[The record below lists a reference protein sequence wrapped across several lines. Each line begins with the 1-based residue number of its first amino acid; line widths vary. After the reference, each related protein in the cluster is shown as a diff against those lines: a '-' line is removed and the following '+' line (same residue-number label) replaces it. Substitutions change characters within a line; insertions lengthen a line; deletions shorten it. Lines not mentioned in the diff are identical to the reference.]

1 MRNTGR
7 LRREARIRRHR
18 RIRRKISGTADA
30 PRLSVFRSSR
40 HIYAQLIDDERGE
53 TLAASSTVAQDVRD
67 SVESTGTVAAAA
79 EVGKRLAEL
88 AASKGIERA
97 HFDRGGF
104 QYHGRVRAL
113 AEAAREAGLDL
124 GRSREPKR
132 LRRDESGNEGA

>member
-1 MRNTGR
+1 MGNTGR
-7 LRREARIRRHR
+7 LRREGRIRRHR

-30 PRLSVFRSSR
+30 PRLAVFRSSR

-53 TLAASSTVAQDVRD
+53 TLAASSTLAQDVRGA
-67 SVESTGTVAAAA
+67 VESTGAVAAAA
-79 EVGKRLAEL
+79 EVGKRLAEK

-97 HFDRGGF
+97 RFDRGGF

-132 LRRDESGNEGA
+132 LLIRQSGSEDA